1 MKRADI
7 TGLFPEATEEQINA
21 LMGINGADIN
31 RAKQGAD
38 DLRTQLSSANEEL
51 ESLRNSAE
59 DLTTAQ
65 NRVQELEAELNGLR
79 AAQTL
84 SEMRGK
90 VAKSTG
96 VPAELLTGET
106 EEACTA
112 QAQGIL
118 AFAQYPSVPDGGE
131 THGSGGSVGGWAGV
145 AAQLSGD

>member
-38 DLRTQLSSANEEL
+38 DLRTQLSSANTEL
-51 ESLRNSAE
+51 ESLRKSAE

-65 NRVQELEAELNGLR
+65 SRVQELEAELNGLK
-79 AAQTL
+79 AAQTI

-90 VAKSTG
+90 VAKATG

-118 AFAQYPSVPDGGE
+118 DFAKYPSVPDGGE
-131 THGSGGSVGGWAGV
+131 PHSGGGSASGWAAV
-145 AAQLSGD
+145 AAQLND

>member
-38 DLRTQLSSANEEL
+38 DLRNQLSSANTEL
-51 ESLRNSAE
+51 ETLRKSNQ

-65 NRVQELEAELNGLR
+65 NRVQELEAELNGLK
-79 AAQTL
+79 AAQTIG
-84 SEMRGK
+84 EMRGK
-90 VAKSTG
+90 VAKATG
-96 VPAELLTGET
+96 VPAELLTGDT

-118 AFAQYPSVPDGGE
+118 KFAQYPSVPDGGE
-131 THGSGGSVGGWAGV
+131 PHGGGGSASGWAAV
-145 AAQLSGD
+145 SAQLND

>member
-38 DLRTQLSSANEEL
+38 DLRTQLSSANAEL
-51 ESLRNSAE
+51 ESLRKSAE

-65 NRVQELEAELNGLR
+65 SRVQELEAELNGLK
-79 AAQTL
+79 AAQTI

-118 AFAQYPSVPDGGE
+118 DFAKYPSVPDGGE
-131 THGSGGSVGGWAGV
+131 AHGGGSSAGGWAAV
-145 AAQLSGD
+145 AAQLND

>member
-21 LMGINGADIN
+21 LIGINGADIN

-38 DLRTQLSSANEEL
+38 DLRTQLGNANAEL
-51 ESLRNSAE
+51 ESLRKSAE

-65 NRVQELEAELNGLR
+65 SRVQELEAELNGLK

-90 VAKSTG
+90 VAKATG
-96 VPAELLTGET
+96 VPAELLTGDT

-118 AFAQYPSVPDGGE
+118 KFAQYPSVPDGGE
-131 THGSGGSVGGWAGV
+131 AHSGGGSAGGWAAV
-145 AAQLSGD
+145 AAQLND